1 MVDQTDLSV
10 LAVALILVGVAMLAI
25 LAAYFTEGRKSTRLL
40 FLLVA
45 IWLLACILAF
55 AINPMSWPNQTM

>member
-10 LAVALILVGVAMLAI
+10 LAVALILVGVAVLAMLAT
-25 LAAYFTEGRKSTRLL
+25 YFTEGRGSTRLL

-55 AINPMSWPNQTM
+55 AINPMTWPNKTM